1 MNATIQEQLNQISKD
16 MRQFSLFEDEVVG
29 TTDTTEV
36 LHPNPK
42 VNAMLLANKAKREK
56 LKAMGIKETHKR
68 KPKKI
73 KIVVPNKQAAQT
85 QTLSPLQER
94 VIDEAATTLKNLG
107 CSYSITLGGK
117 EWVHGELSVNKVQGP
132 DYGKRSQ
139 YIMQYVKDLELGK
152 LVEIPLNG
160 FDANKLQS
168 TIAARC
174 NMEYGAHHVATHINH
189 DKDCIEV
196 LRKR

>member
-1 MNATIQEQLNQISKD
+1 MNANLRNQLTQISKD

-42 VNAMLLANKAKREK
+42 VNKMLLANRAKREK
-56 LKAMGIKETHKR
+56 LKALGLKETHKR
-68 KPKKI
+68 KLKKS
-73 KIVVPNKQAAQT
+73 KSVVPNNQAA

-107 CSYSITLGGK
+107 CSYRITFGGK
-117 EWVHGELSVNKVQGP
+117 EWTDGEVVANKTRGP
-132 DYGKRSQ
+132 DYGDRSH
-139 YIMQYVKDLELGK
+139 YIMQYIKGLELGK

>member
-85 QTLSPLQER
+85 LSPLQER
-94 VIDEAATTLKNLG
+94 VIDEAVTTL
-107 CSYSITLGGK
+107 
-117 EWVHGELSVNKVQGP
+117 
-132 DYGKRSQ
+132 
-139 YIMQYVKDLELGK
+139 
-152 LVEIPLNG
+152 
-160 FDANKLQS
+160 
-168 TIAARC
+168 
-174 NMEYGAHHVATHINH
+174 
-189 DKDCIEV
+189 
-196 LRKR
+196 